1 MSTKVELLIAAISWL
16 TMISLI
22 VAIITEAL
30 R

>member
-22 VAIITEAL
+22 VAIIAEAL

>member
-1 MSTKVELLIAAISWL
+1 MSSKVELLIAAISWL

-22 VAIITEAL
+22 VAIIAQVL